1 MSDSTITKGPD
12 GPTLDDVLMAAL
24 AQARSRGP
32 GRYPSCPVCG
42 QSMAVVDAGEGSSPV
57 LRCDGCGARLE
68 DASSNGPTLRLVA

>member
-1 MSDSTITKGPD
+1 MNQPTVNGAG

-24 AQARSRGP
+24 AEARSRGP

-42 QSMAVVDAGEGSSPV
+42 CPMAVVDAGEGRSPV

-68 DASSNGPTLRLVA
+68 DAPSDGSTLRLVA